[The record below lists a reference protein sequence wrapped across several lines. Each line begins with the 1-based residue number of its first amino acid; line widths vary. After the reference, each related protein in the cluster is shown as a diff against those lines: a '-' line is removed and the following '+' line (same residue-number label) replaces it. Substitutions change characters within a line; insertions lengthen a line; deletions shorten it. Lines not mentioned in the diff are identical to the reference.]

1 MGMFHPKTE
10 RERGERER
18 EKPESESQMYWFRSK
33 LACQGWGRDTVGEWE
48 APTVCVCHATPFNA
62 ARRRRRLRFINQNF
76 RIARWRVCCGILF
89 KLLATPC
96 SLIAVRLSRLP
107 APPSSTAFWQAERV
121 RYWLVTFRFSLMMTR
136 HAKCW
141 WSLFY
146 GCLYS
151 SQGLLGIAQ
160 EGKWSDWGK
169 M

>member
-33 LACQGWGRDTVGEWE
+33 LACQGWGRDTVGEGE

-107 APPSSTAFWQAERV
+107 APLLRQPFDRRKGFAIDSWLFDFRWWWHDMQSADEVYFMAVYIVLRV
-121 RYWLVTFRFSLMMTR
+121 Y
-136 HAKCW
+136 
-141 WSLFY
+141 
-146 GCLYS
+146 
-151 SQGLLGIAQ
+151 
-160 EGKWSDWGK
+160 
-169 M
+169 